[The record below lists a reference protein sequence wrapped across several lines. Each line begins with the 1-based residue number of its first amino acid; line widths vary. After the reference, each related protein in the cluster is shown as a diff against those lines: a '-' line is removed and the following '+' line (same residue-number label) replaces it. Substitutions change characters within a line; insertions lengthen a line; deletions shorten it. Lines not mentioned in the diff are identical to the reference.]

1 MCSRQMQC
9 MQYPTHKVHRAGP
22 LCSLSSI
29 KTELRLSIARRGENH
44 GIPSNVRRP
53 AANESFLQE
62 CLIAAIPSSQ
72 ERLELMRK
80 VRRSHNH
87 VSEFGPGSNTISIS
101 GSQSA
106 FPTETSSSLSSDP
119 SLALEDVADAG
130 RFLADPDGQKRF
142 IGIASGAAFLDQL
155 RQFALTVLPLLS
167 LGHSSDDHHGGYN
180 LLRSQFEDSFTR
192 LVGRYQTHDSRPLSL
207 PYVDPYLLPS
217 YEEARQLLSSLS
229 GFEATH
235 DFTIF
240 YWGDLSRILHQ
251 AYNVTTD
258 AMSNPSSI
266 TLATLNAAL
275 ALAAQQSS
283 IATVSKCAEQ
293 YYTRANLLL
302 GRPLESATRQHIP
315 CLCLI
320 GCYLMGEN
328 RRDGAYSYIR
338 TAGHVAVTYGF
349 HQAYMTEESE
359 KRLFWTVYVLDR

>member
-1 MCSRQMQC
+1 M
-9 MQYPTHKVHRAGP
+9 K
-22 LCSLSSI
+22 
-29 KTELRLSIARRGENH
+29 
-44 GIPSNVRRP
+44 
-53 AANESFLQE
+53 
-62 CLIAAIPSSQ
+62 
-72 ERLELMRK
+72 K
-80 VRRSHNH
+80 VRRSYNR
-87 VSEFGPGSNTISIS
+87 VSETGSGSNTIST
-101 GSQSA
+101 GNDRA
-106 FPTETSSSLSSDP
+106 ALPAETSSLLPSDP
-119 SLALEDVADAG
+119 SIALEDAADAG
-130 RFLADPDGQKRF
+130 RFLADPDGQQRF

-167 LGHSSDDHHGGYN
+167 LGNSSDDHQSGYN
-180 LLRSQFEDSFTR
+180 PLRSQFEDSFTK

-217 YEEARQLLSSLS
+217 YEEAKQLLSFLS
-229 GFEATH
+229 GFEVTH
-235 DFTIF
+235 DVTIY
-240 YWGDLSRILHQ
+240 YWGDLSQILHQ
-251 AYNVTTD
+251 AYNITTD
-258 AMSNPSSI
+258 ARSTPNSI

-283 IATVSKCAEQ
+283 LESVSKCAEK

-349 HQAYMTEESE
+349 HQAYMTGESE